1 MADADGGRPEGTDGQ
16 LQSAGDAAQRHER
29 CARHGPNGNQ
39 IFFPLPG
46 YRNYDEVE
54 TQGYY
59 GFYWSSMLNTDYG
72 YRSYYLYLGRD
83 FWYSS
88 DNYCSSGY
96 SVRGVSK

>member
-1 MADADGGRPEGTDGQ
+1 M
-16 LQSAGDAAQRHER
+16 
-29 CARHGPNGNQ
+29 
-39 IFFPLPG
+39 
-46 YRNYDEVE
+46 E